1 MAFIAIVTLQASV
14 VLGGYYLDSDD
25 WFVVS
30 MGAWTEKWG
39 LWEGLGIFWTEEP
52 TWRPLLTLRSHLEWA
67 LFGLE
72 PVGRYA
78 MSLGLHALAAL
89 LVWAWVRLRRPQ
101 VAGLACLLYLVHPLH
116 AEALAWF
123 HSGFEGIL
131 VSVFG
136 LAVLLAQGAPS
147 RRVHRL
153 RGGAGRVALMSIF
166 LQLGL
171 WSRESAA
178 AVVPLVALLAFV
190 EGERAGRFRR
200 MVHDGLPLALLVLLN
215 VGWRFVMLHLD
226 AGRNPTGSF
235 HVVESPMTAVAAV
248 ALHPWLPVH
257 PGLAWREV
265 YWALTGAVS
274 LALLWMMVRRR
285 EARLAFGAFA
295 LLVLPFVP
303 MFHEAGRFF
312 EAAGGG
318 HEQRWYFFHLA
329 LAPLC
334 AGAAFA
340 MGPVGESDGSRWRRL
355 GAFAVVIGVFAGT
368 QLANARWWRTESDV
382 ARGMAQ
388 TLIEAAK
395 SSPTEHIV
403 VKSTEGSDA
412 AELADQVL
420 LNFGRIDP
428 SGRSGRAVYRLKQL
442 EDEFTE
448 DVVVPA
454 RLQEREPSLFPHW
467 RRAKVPR
474 GGRWFAVDEESRRLA
489 PVAPR

>member
-1 MAFIAIVTLQASV
+1 MAIVALQASV

-30 MGAWTEKWG
+30 MGQWTSQFG
-39 LWEGLGIFWTEEP
+39 LWNGLGIFWTEEP
-52 TWRPLLTLRSHLEWA
+52 TWRPLLTLLSHVEWE
-67 LFGLE
+67 LLGRE
-72 PVGRYA
+72 PIGRYA
-78 MSLGLHALAAL
+78 VNVALHALSAL
-89 LVWAWVRLRRPQ
+89 MVFRWVSLRRPI
-101 VAGLACLLYLVHPLH
+101 VAGFACLLYLAHPLH

-136 LAVLLAQGAPS
+136 MAVLLAQGAPS
-147 RRVHRL
+147 RRGYGAR
-153 RGGAGRVALMSIF
+153 RGAARVVLMLFF

-178 AVVPLVALLAFV
+178 AVVPVVALLAFV
-190 EGERAGRFRR
+190 EGERVGRLRR
-200 MVHDGLPLALLVLLN
+200 ALHDGVPLVALVLLN

-226 AGRNPTGSF
+226 VDHSPTGTF
-235 HVVESPMTAVAAV
+235 HMVESPMTAIAAV
-248 ALHPWLPVH
+248 ALQPWLPVH

-265 YWALTGAVS
+265 YWAMTGIVS
-274 LALLWMMVRRR
+274 VFLLWSMGRRR
-285 EARLAFGAFA
+285 DARLAFGAFA

-334 AGAAFA
+334 VGAAFA
-340 MGPVGESDGSRWRRL
+340 LEPGVGAGGPRAGWARR
-355 GAFAVVIGVFAGT
+355 GVWAIVIGVFAAT
-368 QLANARWWRTESDV
+368 QLVNATWWRRESDV
-382 ARGMAQ
+382 ARGMAE

-395 SSPTEHIV
+395 SNPAEHLV
-403 VKSTEGSDA
+403 VMSAEGSDA

-428 SGRSGRAVYRLKQL
+428 IGRGTRNVYRWKKM
-442 EDEFTE
+442 DGGWSK
-448 DVVVPA
+448 DAVAPG
-454 RLQEREPSLFPHW
+454 RLNLGKPSLFPHW
-467 RRAKVPR
+467 RRSSIPR
-474 GGRWFAVDEESRRLA
+474 GGLWFSVDEAQRRLA
-489 PVAPR
+489 PVPAP